1 MINKVIFQWKAVYM
15 ETCTYGLEAGTGK
28 PTAEMRKGVPCRA
41 YRSDSGRQVRSR
53 NLSQDLRSK
62 PVLTPQLLDCSMWR
76 RRSRKPT
83 STSGRRGSDRGRSN
97 PHSNQVHLRARE
109 RA

>member
-41 YRSDSGRQVRSR
+41 YGSDPGRKVSSR
-53 NLSQDLRSK
+53 NIRKDFRSE
-62 PVLTPQLLDCSMWR
+62 PLLTPQLLDCLLRWR
-76 RRSRKPT
+76 SPLQPA
-83 STSGRRGSDRGRSN
+83 SPSGR
-97 PHSNQVHLRARE
+97 
-109 RA
+109 

>member
-41 YRSDSGRQVRSR
+41 YDMHSAPDYS
-53 NLSQDLRSK
+53 LYLRITCQSK
-62 PVLTPQLLDCSMWR
+62 SPA
-76 RRSRKPT
+76 KT
-83 STSGRRGSDRGRSN
+83 SEGA
-97 PHSNQVHLRARE
+97 HAQNQGTQHCTFR
-109 RA
+109 

>member
-41 YRSDSGRQVRSR
+41 YRSDSGRQVRPR
-53 NLSQDLRSK
+53 NLSQDLRSQ
-62 PVLTPQLLDCSMWR
+62 PLLTPQLLDCLLRWR
-76 RRSRKPT
+76 SSLQPA
-83 STSGRRGSDRGRSN
+83 STPGR
-97 PHSNQVHLRARE
+97 
-109 RA
+109 

>member
-41 YRSDSGRQVRSR
+41 YRSDSGRQVRPR
-53 NLSQDLRSK
+53 NLSQDLRSES
-62 PVLTPQLLDCSMWR
+62 VLTPQLLDRSMWW

-83 STSGRRGSDRGRSN
+83 STPGSRGSDRGSSN
-97 PHSNQVHLRARE
+97 PHSN
-109 RA
+109 